1 MSTQYDLT
9 PLFRHQHQALC
20 GGNKS
25 RKARKKMT
33 TQERNKLIGSR
44 IYDARK
50 DAAMT
55 QKQVGE
61 ALGYKPGLAQAYVS
75 DWEDGTRPVPRRQ
88 IAALAALLK
97 LDLKDLL

>member
-1 MSTQYDLT
+1 
-9 PLFRHQHQALC
+9 
-20 GGNKS
+20 
-25 RKARKKMT
+25 MT

-50 DAAMT
+50 GAAMT

-61 ALGYKPGLAQAYVS
+61 ALGYRAEWAHRYVS
-75 DWEDGTRPVPRRQ
+75 SWEDGTRPVPRRQ

-97 LDLKDLL
+97 MDLKDLI